1 MTISQF
7 LISGHLYAHVKW
19 FIDDD
24 DWKSQPLKMIIT
36 PAFLF
41 WLGITLLVL
50 LLATIINQQIER
62 NRFVSKILSFLN
74 RFYCYQLTIFRIG
87 IGLGLLLQ
95 LCTGSYIAP
104 TFMLDSWW
112 AYATLTV
119 AILGLFHRR
128 LLPLSG
134 FAIAFLYLKAVFQ
147 YGLFHSLD
155 YFFYVGIV
163 YYLFAVNSRLKS
175 SAMPVLYTLTGIS
188 LAWLSMEKMT
198 MPGLSQSLI
207 YEYKIPTFGFIIE
220 EFVLISAFIELAL
233 GWVLILGIM
242 NRFTALILTG
252 IFLLTTTVFGFTEVV
267 GHSVIHT
274 LLIMFL
280 IEGKGQPK
288 ALYQFHQPMWLRC
301 LFVVVNFCMLLG
313 CLMTIYIWMQQF

>member
-1 MTISQF
+1 MSQF
-7 LISGHLYAHVKW
+7 LISGHLYEHVKW

-24 DWKSQPLKMIIT
+24 GWMSLPIKVIIT
-36 PAFLF
+36 PGFLF
-41 WLGITLLVL
+41 WLGITLLVML
-50 LLATIINQQIER
+50 FATIINKQIER

-74 RFYCYQLTIFRIG
+74 RFSCYQLTIFRIG

-95 LCTGSYIAP
+95 LCTGSYLAP
-104 TFMLDSWW
+104 TFMIDSWW
-112 AYATLTV
+112 VYASLIV

-134 FAIAFLYLKAVFQ
+134 LAIAFLYLNAVYQ

-155 YFFYVGIV
+155 YLFYLGII
-163 YYLFAVNSRLKS
+163 YYLFAVNSRLKL
-175 SAMPVLYTLTGIS
+175 SALPVLYTLTGIS

-198 MPGLSQSLI
+198 MPGLAQTLM
-207 YEYKIPTFGFIIE
+207 YEYRIPTFGFSIQ

-242 NRFTALILTG
+242 NRFTALIITG
-252 IFLLTTTVFGFTEVV
+252 VFLLTTAVFGFTEVV
-267 GHSVIHT
+267 GHLVIHT

-280 IEGKGQPK
+280 IEGKGEPK

-301 LFVVVNFCMLLG
+301 MFVVVNFCMLLG
-313 CLMTIYIWMQQF
+313 GLMTSYIWMQQL

>member
-1 MTISQF
+1 MSQF
-7 LISGHLYAHVKW
+7 LISVHLNAHVKW
-19 FIDDD
+19 FIDDEG
-24 DWKSQPLKMIIT
+24 WKTHSLKVIIT
-36 PAFLF
+36 PGFLF

-50 LLATIINQQIER
+50 LLATIIHKQTER
-62 NRFVSKILSFLN
+62 NRYVNKLLSFLN
-74 RFYCYQLTIFRIG
+74 RFCCYQLTIFRIG

-95 LCTGSYIAP
+95 LCTGSYLAP
-104 TFMLDSWW
+104 TFKIDSWW
-112 AYATLTV
+112 VYAALIV
-119 AILGLFHRR
+119 AIIGLFHRR

-134 FAIAFLYLKAVFQ
+134 FAIAFLYVKAVFQ
-147 YGLFHSLD
+147 YGLFESLD

-163 YYLFAVNSRLKS
+163 YYIFAMNSRLKS

-198 MPGLSQSLI
+198 MPGLAQTLI
-207 YEYKIPTFGFIIE
+207 YEYKIPTFGFTIE

-242 NRFTALILTG
+242 NRVTALILTG
-252 IFLLTTTVFGFTEVV
+252 VFMLTTTVFGFTEVV

-280 IEGKGQPK
+280 IEGKGHPK
-288 ALYQFHQPMWLRC
+288 ALYEFHRPMWLRC

-313 CLMTIYIWMQQF
+313 CLMTLYIWIQHL